1 MAEIEAIRLRRCEV
15 PPLRARHAPE
25 ASKRPWAAD
34 RAAIFF
40 FVHNHMLSAA
50 SDIHVYLKHN
60 QLSNLELNYFE
71 LIYKSAIK
79 R

>member
-40 FVHNHMLSAA
+40 VHNHMVSAA

-60 QLSNLELNYFE
+60 QLSNLKLNYFE
-71 LIYKSAIK
+71 QIDESAITS
-79 R
+79 